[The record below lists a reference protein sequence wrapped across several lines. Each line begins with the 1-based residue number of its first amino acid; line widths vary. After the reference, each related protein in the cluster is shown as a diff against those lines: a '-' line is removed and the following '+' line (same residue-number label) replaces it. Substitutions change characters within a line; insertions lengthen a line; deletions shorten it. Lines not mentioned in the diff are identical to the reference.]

1 MASIGGLDVGFGAQM
16 QVVRTNVLVL
26 KADTNDYTSAD
37 LQKVHNLATQRF
49 PAALRPDYT
58 CGVTDAAGT
67 TALASDITDDVE
79 GGLLKSITTVP
90 VAGGKS
96 YGSNSSNEYRGLSV
110 EAILSVGALTIQD
123 AATSTADDLFDEG
136 SSPADSPAALN
147 LRGEFTTTVDVQGSL
162 MAAIMNDAESGY
174 NTQPVVSTLSYAG
187 ILNDAFDSMTGSVTD
202 TEIDGLTD
210 DSEAAST
217 AGSTLL
223 ELKAVLDLGSTLIS
237 TVSLCKVA

>member
-1 MASIGGLDVGFGAQM
+1 VGFGAQM

-26 KADTNDYTSAD
+26 KADTNDYTTAD
-37 LQKVHNLATQRF
+37 LQTVHNLATQRF

-67 TALASDITDDVE
+67 TALATDITDDVE
-79 GGLLKSITTVP
+79 GGILKSIATVP

-123 AATSTADDLFDEG
+123 AATSTADDLFDE
-136 SSPADSPAALN
+136 ADSPADGVTA
-147 LRGEFTTTVDVQGSL
+147 RGEFTTTVDVQGAL
-162 MAAIMNDAESGY
+162 MAGIMNDAESGY